1 MRISDWSSDV
11 CSSDLKM
18 GDIEVKV
25 GSEEFSFVGDR
36 EFGRIV
42 VHVPNTVLLGAADIY
57 VERPI
62 NGEYESEFF
71 DPSLDRSEPVTADN
85 KHGYAFA
92 GSPQGVQVIVITPK
106 DERLLDRKRQ

>member
-36 EFGRIV
+36 EFGRFV
-42 VHVPNTVLLGAADIY
+42 VRVPNTVLLGAADIY

-62 NGEYESEFF
+62 NGEYESELF
-71 DPSLDRSEPVTADN
+71 DPSRELSQPVTVDN
-85 KHGYAFA
+85 TQRDDFT
-92 GSPQGVQVIVITPK
+92 GSTEVVQ
-106 DERLLDRKRQ
+106 LL

>member
-1 MRISDWSSDV
+1 
-11 CSSDLKM
+11 M

-42 VHVPNTVLLGAADIY
+42 VRVPNTVLLGAEDIY

-62 NGEYESEFF
+62 NGEYEREFF
-71 DPSLDRSEPVTADN
+71 DPSLDSSQPVTVDN
-85 KHGYAFA
+85 NGGDALQQHPG
-92 GSPQGVQVIVITPK
+92 GVEVIYIPDTE
-106 DERLLDRKRQ
+106 ERLLTEGRRHNHEPQ

>member
-1 MRISDWSSDV
+1 
-11 CSSDLKM
+11 M

-42 VHVPNTVLLGAADIY
+42 VRVPNTVLLGAADIY

-71 DPSLDRSEPVTADN
+71 DPSLERSQPVTVDN
-85 KHGYAFA
+85 KRGYAFA
-92 GSPQGVQVIVITPK
+92 GSPEGVQRAE
-106 DERLLDRKRQ
+106 ERRVGKECVSKCRSRGSPYH